1 MNIKFLKFIGSISLL
16 SILLLLSFSAAT
28 YAEIRYV
35 ALGDSYSI
43 GTGVSP
49 QEAWPNVLVE
59 LLQADGLSIELV
71 ANPSRSGWTTQNAQE
86 WEIAVFR
93 AAKPTFATL
102 MIGVNDWLQYST
114 PERFRANF
122 ADLLDDMLSELPA
135 KKILVVNIPDF
146 SATPKGAVFTPGR
159 NITKGIKKFNTIIAK
174 VCRQKG
180 IAVVDVFSVSQ
191 QMRFDSALV
200 AGDGLHPSAG
210 GQRLF
215 AQTIYPFA
223 KEILEAR

>member
-1 MNIKFLKFIGSISLL
+1 MNKKPFKWVGSSFLLI
-16 SILLLLSFSAAT
+16 ILLFFIFPVAAN
-28 YAEIRYV
+28 AEIRYV

-43 GTGVSP
+43 GTGVSS
-49 QEAWPNVLVE
+49 QEAWPNVLVG
-59 LLQADGLSIELV
+59 LLQADGLKIELV
-71 ANPSRSGWTTQNAQE
+71 ANPSRNGWTTQNAQE
-86 WEIAVFR
+86 WEIAVYR
-93 AAKPTFATL
+93 EAKPTFATL

-114 PERFRANF
+114 AERFRANF
-122 ADLLDDMLSELPA
+122 TDLLDDMLSELPA

-159 NITKGIKKFNTIIAK
+159 NIAKGITKFNKIIAK

-180 IAVVDVFSVSQ
+180 IALVDVYSVSQ
-191 QMRFDSALV
+191 QMRFDSSLV
-200 AGDGLHPSAG
+200 AGDGMHPSAE

-223 KEILEAR
+223 KKILEIP